1 MQRLCQHINSK
12 RVWTRDSLTKPATTR
27 NAAKFAAESMSTYMP
42 GQRLSHQSTR
52 RTSEVSLD
60 DMPRRFSEPLARHA
74 SEWQGNTLQ
83 IEAGKSEVKGC
94 SKHDLEKLK
103 NNFKL
108 SQAFKVAQALTV
120 RALIIKGVSQAN
132 IAQTGLLTSVEAIK
146 QSWDFQ
152 EEKERKGLPTTGKHF
167 EEYHLREDLHGKDSM
182 TTKRTTCKFQLLHAT
197 EAEAHLDD
205 ENMVLTNLN
214 GRPIRPRRVLLPAP
228 LTASTPIV
236 RAQSFRWQT
245 PEHSERIRGIPAY
258 VGLTRSTF
266 ETRTRSEP

>member
-1 MQRLCQHINSK
+1 MS
-12 RVWTRDSLTKPATTR
+12 RVWTRDSLAKPATSR
-27 NAAKFAAESMSTYMP
+27 NAAKFAAESAYMP
-42 GQRLSHQSTR
+42 GQRLSHQITR
-52 RTSEVSLD
+52 RTSKVSLD
-60 DMPRRFSEPLARHA
+60 DMPRRCSEPLARHA

-103 NNFKL
+103 NDFKV

-152 EEKERKGLPTTGKHF
+152 EEKERQGLNTMGKHF

-182 TTKRTTCKFQLLHAT
+182 MTKRTTRKFHLLHAT
-197 EAEAHLDD
+197 EADAHLDD
-205 ENMVLTNLN
+205 ENEKLTNLN

-228 LTASTPIV
+228 LIRTASTPIV

-258 VGLTRSTF
+258 VVLTRSTF